1 MNRRKVIL
9 SGLCA
14 LAAVATA
21 ATGCAPLSGSRPAPP
36 VPPPL
41 GKSTPARF
49 DNPPDGSGSGIVQ
62 TSGTLPADPG
72 ASNKLELAGG
82 QPVGAFQTPTP
93 VGGQPLPPPRAIA
106 GQPGQPAAPAPLGPG
121 MMLPGDPL
129 SGNPNVR
136 VDPTW
141 NGGKLGLRPGEMPT
155 DRVIELTRQIEL
167 VLAQN
172 RELAARITELERTG
186 AGREQALTEALRE
199 VEAAET
205 EVAKARGIITG
216 QKSEIALLRDRI
228 RQMEQEDIELL
239 RLVISALEKA
249 LPPGGKP

>member
-41 GKSTPARF
+41 GKSTPTGF
-49 DNPPDGSGSGIVQ
+49 DNAPGGSGSGIVQ

-72 ASNKLELAGG
+72 TSNKLELAGG

-93 VGGQPLPPPRAIA
+93 VGGQPLPAPRTV
-106 GQPGQPAAPAPLGPG
+106 PGQPAPPAPLGPG
-121 MMLPGDPL
+121 LTMPGDLL
-129 SGNPNVR
+129 SGHPNVR
-136 VDPTW
+136 MDPTW
-141 NGGKLGLRPGEMPT
+141 NGGKLGLRPGELPT

-239 RLVISALEKA
+239 RLVIAALEKA